1 MFEQFY
7 VFMSTKDF
15 VGSNLFGFMEFSGI
29 NLECSLYSE
38 RVFPLSFR
46 PSSTFHLVPPLN
58 GDMEPKEQFCLKET
72 DEHRQM
78 RRIAFVAVVV
88 STVAVIASVVTLPM
102 LYSYV
107 QSFQS
112 HLIVEIDHCK
122 AKSRDMWLEMTALQ
136 IGKGHVNR
144 VKRGWL
150 FGQWVPENGYEPAQ
164 TGPSNTVQ
172 SAISQ
177 GPSGATYGQGA
188 AGYQPVVAPEP
199 APVCCTC
206 HQGPPGP
213 IGPEGE
219 PGPDGEDGPNGKD
232 GTSGKDAQIL
242 PAPLEPPC
250 IICPPGPAGPQG
262 PAGAKGPPGPKGSPG
277 EPPKDGVPGEQGMA
291 GQHGPPGRP
300 GREGPRG
307 APGSPGRL
315 IPVPGPQGPAGP
327 PGVVGPPG
335 APGAAGPPG
344 QSFEGPPGP
353 PGEPGRPGREGR
365 PGGPGPAGPPGQD
378 GEKGSCEHCPE
389 PRTPPG
395 YFAEAS
401 AKSGGYH

>member
-1 MFEQFY
+1 
-7 VFMSTKDF
+7 
-15 VGSNLFGFMEFSGI
+15 
-29 NLECSLYSE
+29 
-38 RVFPLSFR
+38 
-46 PSSTFHLVPPLN
+46 
-58 GDMEPKEQFCLKET
+58 
-72 DEHRQM
+72 
-78 RRIAFVAVVV
+78 
-88 STVAVIASVVTLPM
+88 
-102 LYSYV
+102 
-107 QSFQS
+107 
-112 HLIVEIDHCK
+112 
-122 AKSRDMWLEMTALQ
+122 MWLEMTALQ

-277 EPPKDGVPGEQGMA
+277 EPPKDGFKILNKKNNFKNLKEFLVNKEWLDNTV
-291 GQHGPPGRP
+291 H
-300 GREGPRG
+300 
-307 APGSPGRL
+307 
-315 IPVPGPQGPAGP
+315 PVCL
-327 PGVVGPPG
+327 
-335 APGAAGPPG
+335 
-344 QSFEGPPGP
+344 FTNKF
-353 PGEPGRPGREGR
+353 R
-365 PGGPGPAGPPGQD
+365 
-378 GEKGSCEHCPE
+378 
-389 PRTPPG
+389 
-395 YFAEAS
+395 
-401 AKSGGYH
+401 